1 MRTKGARG
9 FTLLEVVIAAAVMAV
24 GVAAALELFTGSLR
38 LAGAST
44 RQTDALVLAR
54 SLIDEMVWRADLDD
68 EQRQGREG
76 DLSWTVTIT
85 PGLPQLG
92 SDPEAG
98 VRANSSDEFELK
110 QIVVAVE
117 WVGVGGQRAVRLET
131 ARLVEIY

>member
-54 SLIDEMVWRADLDD
+54 SLIDEMVCVTFSIA
-68 EQRQGREG
+68 
-76 DLSWTVTIT
+76 STVT
-85 PGLPQLG
+85 L
-92 SDPEAG
+92 
-98 VRANSSDEFELK
+98 VSS
-110 QIVVAVE
+110 
-117 WVGVGGQRAVRLET
+117 
-131 ARLVEIY
+131 